1 MFKIRKNNLTNE
13 LGAVDARK
21 TYDENAPITLDY
33 PTVHIISGAKGSGK
47 TSQLISMLRSKNI
60 YKRRFNN
67 IFLISP
73 TAGSGADPKMLK
85 LVEEL
90 ESSKYSKGND
100 TWPHFVT
107 MVFRHFSKL
116 NSLNDFCYGM
126 RSAIG
131 DLNHLGVT
139 KL

>member
-1 MFKIRKNNLTNE
+1 MKIKLF
-13 LGAVDARK
+13 AQIFQK
-21 TYDENAPITLDY
+21 I
-33 PTVHIISGAKGSGK
+33 
-47 TSQLISMLRSKNI
+47 
-60 YKRRFNN
+60 KRNSF
-67 IFLISP
+67 I
-73 TAGSGADPKMLK
+73 K